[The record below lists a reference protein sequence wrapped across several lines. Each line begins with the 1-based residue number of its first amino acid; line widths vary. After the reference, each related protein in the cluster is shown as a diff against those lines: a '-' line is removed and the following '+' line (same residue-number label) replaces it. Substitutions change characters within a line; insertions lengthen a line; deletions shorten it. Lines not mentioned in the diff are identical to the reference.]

1 MRSSAL
7 VLFLLACTRVPT
19 VAPERL
25 AAIREVKDEEAV
37 RACTLLGR
45 YIGSST
51 QPGEKGLAQAREE
64 ARSKCAAT
72 GATDF
77 FYDKESLSPD
87 VITVAAKAYDCG
99 AQR

>member
-1 MRSSAL
+1 MRCCAL
-7 VLFLLACTRVPT
+7 VLLLACARVPN

-25 AAIREVKDEEAV
+25 AAMREAKDEEAV
-37 RACTLLGR
+37 RTCTLLGR

-51 QPGEKGLAQAREE
+51 QPGDKGLAQARDE
-64 ARSKCAAT
+64 ARAKCAAT